1 MSKIVDSRKIGPL
14 RINVIV
20 PTLVE
25 VVVGISSHLYKSNA
39 VGPIHSIEMDLKVL

>member
-25 VVVGISSHLYKSNA
+25 VVVGITSHLYKVMLLGLS
-39 VGPIHSIEMDLKVL
+39 MK